1 MLQHKG
7 QANRPRMQNGL
18 DQKAQGVPNEDFES
32 SYMHTANVNQV
43 TVILILG
50 LLVFSWTDSA
60 KIEIFGIIHIHS

>member
-1 MLQHKG
+1 
-7 QANRPRMQNGL
+7 MQNGL

-43 TVILILG
+43 TVSLKLG

-60 KIEIFGIIHIHS
+60 KIEISGSYIYTANVDNVSLSLTL